1 MSSENRLEGSVR
13 STALF
18 ALATL
23 EAWTTAAALF
33 ILFRRMPFGGGLLEN
48 AYYPALCSVL
58 PWVAGCMF
66 WFKVR
71 RKGKEGKL
79 DREATTFCY
88 IIINNLLILTYIV
101 VLLIGQVLFWAVP
114 RVK

>member
-1 MSSENRLEGSVR
+1 MNLGSYPEGRVQ

-33 ILFRRMPFGGGLLEN
+33 VFLRRVPFGGGVLEN
-48 AYYPALCSVL
+48 AYYAALCSVL
-58 PWVAGCMF
+58 PWVAGCVL
-66 WFKVR
+66 WLKVR
-71 RKGKEGKL
+71 KRGKLGRL
-79 DREATTFCY
+79 DREATRFCY
-88 IIINNLLILTYIV
+88 IIINNLLIVTYIA
-101 VLLIGQVLFWAVP
+101 VLLISQVLFPALP